1 MIDMNL
7 VHDTNIYDLNVIIR
21 RPNGKIAD
29 DLIPRTSITLLL
41 KEGEEIKQKRLMKEQ
56 IELIASTLS
65 NVNDTKINNI
75 GINNPLL

>member
-1 MIDMNL
+1 M
-7 VHDTNIYDLNVIIR
+7 
-21 RPNGKIAD
+21 
-29 DLIPRTSITLLL
+29 TLLL
-41 KEGEEIKQKRLMKEQ
+41 KEGEETKQKRLMKEQ